1 MRSYELNY
9 LITPSLTEEEAIS
22 YHEKIKEAIKKE
34 GGMIE
39 KEHMPIKKKLAY
51 DIDKK
56 SEAYLTAVDF
66 GITEEKIKKIK
77 EKIGDESNILRTLLI
92 KKEVG
97 RKDED
102 EEPKRKRR
110 SLKPE
115 KAKLKEIDAKIDE
128 ML

>member
-1 MRSYELNY
+1 MPSYELNY
-9 LITPSLTEEEAIS
+9 LIIPSLTTEEAIA
-22 YHEKIKEAIKKE
+22 YHEEIKATIKKE
-34 GGMIE
+34 GGIVE

-51 DIDKK
+51 DINKN
-56 SEAYLTAVDF
+56 SEAYLAAADF
-66 GITEEKIKKIK
+66 GIAEEKIKKIK
-77 EKIGDESNILRTLLI
+77 EKIGDEKNILRTLLI
-92 KKEVG
+92 KKEIG
-97 RKDED
+97 KKSEE